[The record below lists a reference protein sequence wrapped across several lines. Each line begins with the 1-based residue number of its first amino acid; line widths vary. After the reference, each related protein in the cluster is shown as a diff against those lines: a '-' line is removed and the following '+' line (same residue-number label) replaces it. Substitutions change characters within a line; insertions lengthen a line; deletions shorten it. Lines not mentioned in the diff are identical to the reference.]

1 VSSGAD
7 RDGAIGQGEVTLRGN
22 EGLVM
27 ALAPDAVV
35 PPSVV

>member
-1 VSSGAD
+1 MAEQFRLEQLLGNCP
-7 RDGAIGQGEVTLRGN
+7 AIDGN